1 MINSNSKVCQAERGI
16 ELSLKELQ
24 WCAGKLSL
32 GFTVFANFCGINSP
46 GWLIV
51 SYQSDIPEYR
61 AGKNCLQGPLG
72 ADPDMPL
79 EDCSEGDLKSKG
91 KIKLREP
98 LDILRRVMHFTKM
111 KLRLEIGHGEKT
123 KLPKGVQ
130 WSRGGR
136 ARYAE
141 ISLYRHRRNVVPH
154 KHSI

>member
-1 MINSNSKVCQAERGI
+1 
-16 ELSLKELQ
+16 
-24 WCAGKLSL
+24 
-32 GFTVFANFCGINSP
+32 
-46 GWLIV
+46 
-51 SYQSDIPEYR
+51 
-61 AGKNCLQGPLG
+61 
-72 ADPDMPL
+72 MPL

-98 LDILRRVMHFTKM
+98 LDISRWVVHFTKM

-130 WSRGGR
+130 WSGGGR

-154 KHSI
+154 KHSIWRFGQLWNLQEKYNSQWLSVNRKRTMFIGLPAVLCSESWFAYCLFFLAAIANYSDAKALSLHVRSI